1 MAGIRDLLKK
11 IFTQNVV
18 VKQLPGGRLKTYDV
32 NKSQSQGNGKS
43 YSPRHRWANGRSLTS
58 VSGYGSGFTNQ
69 EMEAIR
75 KQMYIDYELMDT
87 EAFASAALDI
97 YADEST
103 TLDPHGQLIVI
114 KTDDERIKKIL
125 HNLFYDVLNI
135 EFNLWSWIRTMCKYG
150 DCFLYMQ
157 LNDDYGVVNVI
168 PIHPS
173 LMIREDGT
181 DENPDIV
188 QFKYEGISGLHSSM
202 NKYEAYE
209 IAHFRLLTDTNFLPY
224 GRSILEP
231 GKRDWKALRLAED
244 AMLLHRIMRAPE
256 RRIVKIDIGNI
267 APEEVDAHV
276 EQIASEMKKIPYIDP
291 QTGEYNLRYNL
302 QNFMEDIFMPV
313 RGGQSGTSIE
323 TLPGLQNEGQKEDV
337 EYFKE
342 KFMASVKIPKEFL
355 GAAEGETRSSVTQ
368 NDIRFARTI
377 ERIQK
382 IFVSEFYKIA
392 LVHLKVQGFSTDDLL
407 NFELYL
413 SNPSLV
419 FERQKTDVLT
429 AKVDLAKSIREDNL
443 LSDKYIYE
451 NIFGFSEDE
460 WKGMRNAVIEDAKHK
475 LRLQQILE
483 EGNDPAV
490 TGRTYGTAHDIATM
504 QVSSKYDI
512 HDANEELKQ
521 LYTSDERENNTGKPQ
536 QFKSSFETRRDQDFG
551 RDPMG
556 RKDLNKM
563 EVFLKGLE
571 NIKTRRATKSIIN
584 EGKKTND
591 IEMLDEKQILGD
603 DI

>member
-1 MAGIRDLLKK
+1 M
-11 IFTQNVV
+11 V
-18 VKQLPGGRLKTYDV
+18 
-32 NKSQSQGNGKS
+32 
-43 YSPRHRWANGRSLTS
+43 
-58 VSGYGSGFTNQ
+58 
-69 EMEAIR
+69 
-75 KQMYIDYELMDT
+75 
-87 EAFASAALDI
+87 
-97 YADEST
+97 
-103 TLDPHGQLIVI
+103 
-114 KTDDERIKKIL
+114 
-125 HNLFYDVLNI
+125 
-135 EFNLWSWIRTMCKYG
+135 
-150 DCFLYMQ
+150 
-157 LNDDYGVVNVI
+157 
-168 PIHPS
+168 PIHPT
-173 LMIREDGT
+173 LMSREEGT
-181 DENPDIV
+181 VENPDVI
-188 QFKYEGISGLHSSM
+188 QFQYEGIGGLHGSIS
-202 NKYEAYE
+202 KFEAYE

-267 APEEVDAHV
+267 APEDVDAHI
-276 EQIASEMKKIPYIDP
+276 EQIVSEMKKVPYIDP

-302 QNFMEDIFMPV
+302 QNFMEDYFMPV

-323 TLPGLQNEGQKEDV
+323 TLPGLQNEGQKDDV
-337 EYFKE
+337 DYFKE
-342 KFMASVKIPKEFL
+342 KFMASVKIPKEYL
-355 GAAEGETRSSVTQ
+355 GVSEGETRSSVTQ

-460 WKGMRNAVIEDAKHK
+460 WKGMRNAIIEDVKHK
-475 LRLQQILE
+475 FRLSQITD
-483 EGNDPAV
+483 EGNDPAIS
-490 TGRTYGTAHDIATM
+490 GRTYGTAHDIATM

-521 LYTSDERENNTGKPQ
+521 LYTPDERENNAGKPQ

-551 RDPMG
+551 RDPLG

-563 EVFLKGLE
+563 ESFLNGLE
-571 NIKTRRATKSIIN
+571 TIKTHKKVKSIIKEN
-584 EGKKTND
+584 NAD
-591 IEMLDEKQILGD
+591 IEMLDEKNILGD
-603 DI
+603 EI

>member
-1 MAGIRDLLKK
+1 
-11 IFTQNVV
+11 
-18 VKQLPGGRLKTYDV
+18 
-32 NKSQSQGNGKS
+32 
-43 YSPRHRWANGRSLTS
+43 
-58 VSGYGSGFTNQ
+58 
-69 EMEAIR
+69 
-75 KQMYIDYELMDT
+75 
-87 EAFASAALDI
+87 
-97 YADEST
+97 
-103 TLDPHGQLIVI
+103 
-114 KTDDERIKKIL
+114 
-125 HNLFYDVLNI
+125 
-135 EFNLWSWIRTMCKYG
+135 
-150 DCFLYMQ
+150 
-157 LNDDYGVVNVI
+157 
-168 PIHPS
+168 
-173 LMIREDGT
+173 
-181 DENPDIV
+181 
-188 QFKYEGISGLHSSM
+188 M

-521 LYTSDERENNTGKPQ
+521 LYTPDERENNTGKPQ